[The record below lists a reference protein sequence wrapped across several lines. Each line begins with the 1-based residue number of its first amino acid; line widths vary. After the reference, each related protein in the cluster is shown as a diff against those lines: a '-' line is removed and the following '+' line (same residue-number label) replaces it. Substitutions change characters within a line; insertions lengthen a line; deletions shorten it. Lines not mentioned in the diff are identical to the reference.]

1 VDQTNLMAL
10 IAAFLAFVLVICVG
24 LALAGGGNGGSNA
37 KTVKRAQALV
47 AGGGSRQAK
56 LDRAKLAKQAIS
68 GPDARR
74 KQILKTLK
82 EQERQQ
88 RKQTVTL
95 EARMRQAGL
104 SATMKTFWIISA
116 CVGLTVGLITFVVKP
131 NPFLVLGVS
140 FIAGLGLPRWIV
152 GFLAK
157 RRTKKFTASFS
168 DAIDV
173 IVRGIKSG
181 LPVHDCLKIIGRE
194 SPEPLGPEFV
204 RLVENIGMGMSIDQA
219 LEQMYSRMPTPELRF
234 FTIVM
239 NIQQKTGGNLAEAL
253 GNLSNVLR
261 SRKLMRE
268 KIKALSSEAVASS
281 MIIGALPPGVVLL
294 ITIIAPAYMNVL
306 YHDPR
311 GQIILLCGITWMA
324 IGIFVMRK
332 MINFKF

>member
-1 VDQTNLMAL
+1 MDQSTLMV
-10 IAAFLAFVLVICVG
+10 IVAAALAFVMVG
-24 LALAGGGNGGSNA
+24 GLGWAFIGGDNGQA
-37 KTVKRAQALV
+37 RTVKRAQTIL
-47 AGGGSRQAK
+47 AGTNGNAK
-56 LDRAKLAKQAIS
+56 LERTARAKSQVNN
-68 GPDARR
+68 PDNRR

-88 RKQTVTL
+88 RKATVTI
-95 EARMRQAGL
+95 EARLRQAGL
-104 SATMKTFWIISA
+104 KATVQTFYLISVA
-116 CVGLTVGLITFVVKP
+116 LGLTL
-131 NPFLVLGVS
+131 
-140 FIAGLGLPRWIV
+140 AGLCFAVKHNLWIALVVGFAGAAGLPRWVV

-157 RRTKKFTASFS
+157 RRTKKFTEVFS

-194 SPEPLGPEFV
+194 SPDPLGPEFV
-204 RLVENIGMGMSIDQA
+204 RLVENVGMGMTMEQS
-219 LEQMYSRMPTPELRF
+219 LEQMYGRMPTNELRF

-239 NIQQKTGGNLAEAL
+239 AIQQKTGGNLAEAL
-253 GNLSNVLR
+253 GNLSQVLR

-281 MIIGALPPGVVLL
+281 WIIGSLPPAVVLL
-294 ITIIAPAYMNVL
+294 ITVTSPSYMTIM
-306 YHDPR
+306 YTDPR
-311 GQIILLCGITWMA
+311 GQLIMLGGGIWMA